1 VQVDRTTAERESR
14 WNMTEDCGAPCG
26 FCWEMLFAYSQ
37 DCMICRLRPFGSA
50 PCLDDL
56 PEYQTCPGSDCC
68 PNGDVC
74 IEVLKR
80 ESPLAEVALKVTE
93 LRQAGEP

>member
-1 VQVDRTTAERESR
+1 MMAE
-14 WNMTEDCGAPCG
+14 NVDCGAPCG
-26 FCWEMLFAYSQ
+26 FCWEMLFAYSP

-74 IEVLKR
+74 IEVSMR
-80 ESPLAEVALKVTE
+80 ESLLADIALKMFGCSRE
-93 LRQAGEP
+93 EER